1 MSKVKSQKV
10 GRTTVPV
17 LQPKSTLKGRL
28 LQQCHSLH
36 QNQICISCQCQC
48 LRRCQFKTMIAR
60 NCFLTS
66 FPESWGNGKQNE
78 KWPKLED
85 PWNPRWQSFTLPAA
99 ATYHGLFSFY
109 YIGEHLWSPSWPR
122 SFTPAVAHYRLFYH
136 TSNRQIKRRAA
147 IFDEKDT
154 HVNPNPGNQ
163 TTLISKKYVYAP
175 WPPLCDWASLERA
188 NYSAAAKGGI
198 STWFCCVCFKL
209 ANIYWPLTF
218 HETFRNPSCCIPCKM
233 YTFAKYIF
241 ILRRF
246 DRSGSTSFIT
256 KRI

>member
-1 MSKVKSQKV
+1 MYILSMSMFTSLSIQNHDCQKLFSYFLPWKLRQWQTEWEMAKV
-10 GRTTVPV
+10 GRS
-17 LQPKSTLKGRL
+17 LKSEVTKFHACRRCHLSWSL
-28 LQQCHSLH
+28 LLLLH
-36 QNQICISCQCQC
+36 QRASLKSELTKIIHSRCCPLSPLLSHIKSSNQEKSCNIWCG
-48 LRRCQFKTMIAR
+48 L
-60 NCFLTS
+60 
-66 FPESWGNGKQNE
+66 NE
-78 KWPKLED
+78 KGT
-85 PWNPRWQSFTLPAA
+85 Q
-99 ATYHGLFSFY
+99 
-109 YIGEHLWSPSWPR
+109 
-122 SFTPAVAHYRLFYH
+122 
-136 TSNRQIKRRAA
+136 
-147 IFDEKDT
+147 
-154 HVNPNPGNQ
+154 VNPNPGNQ

-175 WPPLCDWASLERA
+175 WPPLCDWASFERA

-218 HETFRNPSCCIPCKM
+218 HETFRNPSCCISCKM